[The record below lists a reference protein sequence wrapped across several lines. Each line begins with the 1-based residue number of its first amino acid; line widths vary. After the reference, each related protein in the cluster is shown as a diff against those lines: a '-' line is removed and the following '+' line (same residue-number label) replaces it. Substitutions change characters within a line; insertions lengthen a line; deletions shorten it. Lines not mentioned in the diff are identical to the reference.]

1 MGSDNL
7 SYLDKIRVPED
18 LKKLKPEEL
27 LKVSSELRQ
36 FIIDEVSTNP
46 GHLGASLG
54 VVELTV
60 ALHYIYDT
68 PFDKIIWDV
77 GHQAYGHKILT
88 GRKDKF
94 HTNRKYRGISGFPKM
109 SESEYD
115 AFGTGHASTSI
126 SAALGI
132 AVADR
137 QKGIKRNVIAVIGD
151 GALTGG
157 LAFEGLNNVGIEQT
171 DLLVILNDN
180 NIAIDPNVGALKEY
194 LADVTTSRTYNKL
207 KNEIWHLL
215 GKISKIAPHARDY
228 AKKLENGLKS
238 ILLRQSNLFE
248 ALSFRYFG
256 PVDGHDV
263 VHLVK
268 LMEDLK
274 NIKGPK
280 LLHILTKK
288 GKGFRQAE
296 LNQTVFHSPGRFD
309 KKTGKIIK
317 VKEDKLQPP
326 LYQDVFGH
334 SILELAR
341 NNDRI
346 IGITPAMTSGC
357 SLKMMMEEIPE
368 RTFDVGIAEQH
379 AVTFSAGLA
388 TQGLIPFC
396 NIYSSFMQRAYDQ
409 IIHDVALQNLNV
421 VFCLDRGGLVGADGP
436 THHGVFDLAYLRSI
450 PNIIISAPMNE
461 EELRNLMYTAQL
473 GNNGPFAIRYPRGR
487 GVMTDWQKPFREIE
501 IGRSR
506 KINEGTD
513 IAILTIGHV
522 GNIVSDAI
530 LRLEAENISVA
541 HYDMRFV
548 KPLDKECLHT
558 IFKKFNS
565 VITIEDGTVVGGF
578 GSAVIEFMCE
588 NGYKADVKRLG
599 VPDKFIE
606 HGTQSELYKEC
617 GFDADSIYMT
627 VKSMVKPRV
636 FSNVS

>member
-1 MGSDNL
+1 MDSDNL

-18 LKKLKPEEL
+18 LKKLKTEEL
-27 LKVSSELRQ
+27 IEVSRELRQ

-151 GALTGG
+151 GSLTGG

-180 NIAIDPNVGALKEY
+180 NIAIDPNVGAIKEY
-194 LADVTTSRTYNKL
+194 LADFTTSRTYNKL

-215 GKISKIAPHARDY
+215 GKINKIAPHARDY

-248 ALSFRYFG
+248 ALNFRYFG

-309 KKTGKIIK
+309 KKTGKLLK
-317 VKEDKLQPP
+317 VKSDKLQPP

-334 SILELAR
+334 TILELAR

-346 IGITPAMTSGC
+346 IGITPAMPSGC
-357 SLKMMMEEIPE
+357 SLKIMMEEIPE

-379 AVTFSAGLA
+379 AVIFSAGLA

-450 PNIIISAPMNE
+450 PNMIVTAPMNE

-473 GNNGPFAIRYPRGR
+473 RNNGPFAIRYPRGR
-487 GVMTDWQKPFREIE
+487 GVMTDWHKPFREIE

-506 KINEGTD
+506 KINEGSD
-513 IAILTIGHV
+513 IAILTIGHA

-558 IFKKFNS
+558 VFKKFNS

-599 VPDKFIE
+599 VPDRFIE